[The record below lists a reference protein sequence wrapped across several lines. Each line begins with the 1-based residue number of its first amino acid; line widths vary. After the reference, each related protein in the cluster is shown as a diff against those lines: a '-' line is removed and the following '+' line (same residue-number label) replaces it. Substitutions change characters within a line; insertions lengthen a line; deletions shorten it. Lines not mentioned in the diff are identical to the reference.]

1 MTTRTIELIERERE
15 NETKDNHEQ
24 KRNNDGWCVFI
35 WLLKQHSFFLVS
47 LTDRKPSVHGYLR

>member
-1 MTTRTIELIERERE
+1 MMMKMTTRTIELIERERE

-35 WLLKQHSFFLVS
+35 WLL
-47 LTDRKPSVHGYLR
+47 